1 MSDHAFCTVLSK
13 GRMYQALALIASL
26 HHVMEDFRLH
36 ILCMDDDTY
45 NLLQKMVGKNTFLT
59 HVREL
64 ENVTMLAIKSQRRVN
79 EYCWTMKPV
88 FMERIGLLYPF
99 YQRITYLDADL
110 FFWNDPGMVF
120 RNQPDCSVLLCRA
133 NIYIPPYTPS
143 ILEQSERL
151 LGKYNSGFISFK
163 RDGIGDIC
171 LKWWKERCLEHC
183 KEVAMKGKF
192 GDQGYLDDMIVLFPN
207 VGEIQTPGVNI
218 GHWNFRK
225 HKFYMLDGKIMID
238 GAKLVCYHFSGFRIA
253 NKHDIV
259 LVLND
264 REDPAFFYGIYTEV
278 VKSFINIVEQV
289 EPAFNG
295 YATRDELKLL

>member
-13 GRMYQALALIASL
+13 GRLYQALALIASL
-26 HHVMEDFRLH
+26 HHVMEDFRLF

-45 NLLQKMVGKNTFLT
+45 NLLQKIAIKNIILT
-59 HVREL
+59 HVKEL
-64 ENVTMLAIKSQRRVN
+64 ENETMLALKSQRRVN

-88 FMERIGLLYPF
+88 FMERIGLQCPSF
-99 YQRITYLDADL
+99 ERITYLDADL
-110 FFWNDPGMVF
+110 FFWDDPGVIF
-120 RNQPDCSVLLCRA
+120 RNQPDCSVLLSRA
-133 NIYIPPYTPS
+133 EIYIPPYTPS
-143 ILEQSERL
+143 IIEQSETL

-183 KEVAMKGKF
+183 KEVAAKGKF
-192 GDQGYLDDMIVLFPN
+192 GDQGYLDDMIALFPN
-207 VGEIQTPGVNI
+207 VCEIQTPGVNK

-225 HKFYMLDGKIMID
+225 HQFYMLDDKIMID
-238 GAKLVCYHFSGFRIA
+238 NARLVCYHFSGFRIA

-259 LVLND
+259 LILND
-264 REDPAFFYGIYTEV
+264 REDPAFFYEIYTNI
-278 VKSFINIVEQV
+278 VKIFINIVEQV

-295 YATRDELKLL
+295 YATKDELKLL